1 VGDFEAAAWMGFSDD
16 LGAQDCAG
24 LQVGMDLSPPARG
37 GGMNRKSATI
47 LAFPLACRRRY
58 VRRQAEV
65 IANLKPIAGE
75 NYLSRQL
82 TTQWDA
88 LERRG
93 VACVQI
99 EREIKAL
106 EQAIRAELW
115 RAILTPGQS

>member
-1 VGDFEAAAWMGFSDD
+1 V
-16 LGAQDCAG
+16 
-24 LQVGMDLSPPARG
+24 
-37 GGMNRKSATI
+37 NRKSATI
-47 LAFPLACRRRY
+47 LAFPLARRRRF

-65 IANLKPIAGE
+65 IVSLRPTAGE
-75 NYLSRQL
+75 NYLLRQL
-82 TTQWDA
+82 ATQWDA